1 MANKETTSRV
11 IQVGKD
17 VKKIAWLSML
27 ESISIIIAGVLFV
40 AWPEE
45 MKTIIAYIVGV
56 LLILKG
62 SYQIIEYFVEKGHK
76 DFFNNDLLFGIV
88 SLLVGIAVIAMGDN
102 IANVFRII
110 VGIYMIYDS
119 LLRINISIKL
129 ANAKIGAWKYILVLA
144 LIILV
149 LGVFVTFNDVA
160 TVIGWMLVGAGV
172 VGIMSDIL
180 FICKV
185 NDVVEALTA

>member
-1 MANKETTSRV
+1 
-11 IQVGKD
+11 
-17 VKKIAWLSML
+17 
-27 ESISIIIAGVLFV
+27 
-40 AWPEE
+40 
-45 MKTIIAYIVGV
+45 
-56 LLILKG
+56 
-62 SYQIIEYFVEKGHK
+62 
-76 DFFNNDLLFGIV
+76 
-88 SLLVGIAVIAMGDN
+88 
-102 IANVFRII
+102 
-110 VGIYMIYDS
+110 MIYDS

-185 NDVVEALTA
+185 NDVVETLTAKNQ